1 MKKLA
6 LYLIIFIS
14 VFIGTASCVI
24 LNGYTNYHQEKDSI
38 QPAVQE
44 DSILTTLASSV
55 IQSEGYTGDIK
66 FYSADYKTNIFGS
79 FVFVKNDS
87 FSLKIKLNGKIE
99 NFNVDTTITL
109 VDDEIFIDFNT
120 AKVVLTTGDLL
131 TALNSVIGAINL
143 GAGSNFENINLDSLT
158 SSLTNIKQ
166 TQVEN
171 GYTLSLP
178 LPNICDIFVLT
189 DNEYLPKQ
197 VLVTNLKFLNT
208 TFTLNIS
215 AKQNTGNVEKPN
227 KDEYLALSS
236 SIDYIKPI
244 LHTLSQSKLRL
255 CGQVTLN
262 STTFNMNLYKNGN
275 IILGNILYNGLKLE
289 FEFSG
294 GYIYVKLYNNYFKF
308 KPNEAIDL
316 IKEVFNVN
324 ITEPLTVTDINLVNF
339 ASNINASIE
348 TKNNLIS
355 KLNISFNGINANF
368 NVGKTLIM
376 PKLISSTNANFLN
389 IKDVKNFIS
398 YFSSAIS
405 TNYSLTVNI
414 NAYDISL
421 TGKAYIELDDKFSR
435 VNELLFDGKVNGKI
449 LKLWFHPNA
458 TYIIFDQI
466 KLKLDNASIPQLFNS
481 LGDLF
486 GSSSLNLDEIINNIT
501 LNDITYKNRS
511 ITLNLGKNSLCVT
524 SYINKYDLDINY
536 ENININA
543 VLYPNSCSF
552 EYINNELNENEFI
565 DVSNAPKL
573 IDAVKNTINQS
584 SLVYS
589 GNLTVDI
596 LDYRYTNIL
605 IDITYNSSGS
615 LIITL
620 DNLPLDSVVTYYS
633 HLYYTNQK
641 CVLTIF
647 DGLINIYTTVTTR
660 AFNRTACTADKTLF
674 LKDFSIDHLYD
685 IMGLRKNII
694 EQLTKQTFLDS
705 SYNLQSNLTPECV
718 TLLKTRL
725 KFNTSIAFNKYI
737 ANLSLNFNYNEF
749 ITGVTAKLNIGSI
762 IKATLIL
769 RKQ

>member
-24 LNGYTNYHQEKDSI
+24 FNGYTKYHQEKDSI

-79 FVFVKNDS
+79 FVFVNNDS
-87 FSLKIKLNGKIE
+87 FYLKIKLNGKIE

-189 DNEYLPKQ
+189 DNEFLPKQ

-255 CGQVTLN
+255 CGQVTFN

-324 ITEPLTVTDINLVNF
+324 LTEPLTVTDINLVNF

-348 TKNNLIS
+348 TKNNLI
-355 KLNISFNGINANF
+355 
-368 NVGKTLIM
+368 
-376 PKLISSTNANFLN
+376 
-389 IKDVKNFIS
+389 
-398 YFSSAIS
+398 
-405 TNYSLTVNI
+405 
-414 NAYDISL
+414 
-421 TGKAYIELDDKFSR
+421 
-435 VNELLFDGKVNGKI
+435 LF
-449 LKLWFHPNA
+449 F
-458 TYIIFDQI
+458 
-466 KLKLDNASIPQLFNS
+466 
-481 LGDLF
+481 
-486 GSSSLNLDEIINNIT
+486 
-501 LNDITYKNRS
+501 
-511 ITLNLGKNSLCVT
+511 
-524 SYINKYDLDINY
+524 
-536 ENININA
+536 
-543 VLYPNSCSF
+543 
-552 EYINNELNENEFI
+552 
-565 DVSNAPKL
+565 
-573 IDAVKNTINQS
+573 
-584 SLVYS
+584 
-589 GNLTVDI
+589 
-596 LDYRYTNIL
+596 
-605 IDITYNSSGS
+605 
-615 LIITL
+615 
-620 DNLPLDSVVTYYS
+620 
-633 HLYYTNQK
+633 
-641 CVLTIF
+641 
-647 DGLINIYTTVTTR
+647 
-660 AFNRTACTADKTLF
+660 
-674 LKDFSIDHLYD
+674 
-685 IMGLRKNII
+685 
-694 EQLTKQTFLDS
+694 
-705 SYNLQSNLTPECV
+705 
-718 TLLKTRL
+718 
-725 KFNTSIAFNKYI
+725 
-737 ANLSLNFNYNEF
+737 
-749 ITGVTAKLNIGSI
+749 
-762 IKATLIL
+762 
-769 RKQ
+769 